1 MIQSFKD
8 KQTQAFFENGK
19 SKVLPSEI
27 QKRALLKLDAL
38 NASVNLNDLKAPP
51 SNHLERLVGDR
62 AGFYSIRINKKYR
75 IVFDFRDSNAYEV
88 SVEDYH

>member
-1 MIQSFKD
+1 MIRSFKD

>member
-1 MIQSFKD
+1 MIRSFKD
-8 KQTQAFFENGK
+8 KQTQAFFESGK